1 MPVLHEPA
9 TVFAK
14 LNPCIELLDEEY
26 FRCKVCNKSIQL
38 RGSTSRAMKLHLDT
52 PTHERIAAGSF
63 YGKGYISTSCFNR
76 FATTDHEFEIIPE
89 SYSKKVTEKVKISM
103 KATKK

>member
-1 MPVLHEPA
+1 
-9 TVFAK
+9 
-14 LNPCIELLDEEY
+14 
-26 FRCKVCNKSIQL
+26 
-38 RGSTSRAMKLHLDT
+38 MKLHLDT

-76 FATTDHEFEIIPE
+76 FATTTDEFEVIPSLRVE
-89 SYSKKVTEKVKISM
+89 NSKKVTEKVKISM